1 MPGPLL
7 ALAPL
12 LMNDRFRSQIYPVS
26 RITAFEQLVIY
37 NQLDQGSVV
46 DPTTNDPIPSSVS
59 LWKKPT
65 ELEII

>member
-12 LMNDRFRSQIYPVS
+12 LMNDRFRSQSQLSPATSTIVLLIGSGISS
-26 RITAFEQLVIY
+26 RK
-37 NQLDQGSVV
+37 DKK
-46 DPTTNDPIPSSVS
+46 PTNNPIPSSVS